1 MMHMSPARWM
11 TSLLLM
17 CHVLAL
23 ALASVPSPDLVTPV
37 GPPRHPSAGFLVS
50 TLTPLL
56 DRTAATLA
64 TVSGHI
70 WSATRPLHRVAT
82 LYVNSSGLEGHWSMF
97 AVPGETDQYIRI
109 RYWVSTTA
117 DARNGELGEL
127 RVATE
132 LVFPIHREDRP
143 RLMRSYWNKFQ
154 DKSIAEALS
163 RFYRSAQH
171 GQLRAGPPQ
180 PELPDDLAPVL
191 RFFARRFERDH
202 LDEGER
208 ILRAELWA
216 GRSPNPKPGATRT
229 VEEIDAH
236 LAVLRRYYDGPIERR
251 ASVPS
256 YPQHHASELEG
267 DIEWVLE
274 YFEAP

>member
-1 MMHMSPARWM
+1 MHMSPARWM

-37 GPPRHPSAGFLVS
+37 GPPRHPSAGLLVS

-56 DRTAATLA
+56 DRTAAALV

-82 LYVNSSGLEGHWSMF
+82 LYVNSSGLEGLWSMF

-109 RYWVSTTA
+109 RYWVSA
-117 DARNGELGEL
+117 AANGRNGEL

-132 LVFPIHREDRP
+132 LVFPIHREDRS

-154 DKSIAEALS
+154 DKSVAEALS
-163 RFYRSAQH
+163 RFYRAEQQSLLQ
-171 GQLRAGPPQ
+171 AGTQ
-180 PELPDDLAPVL
+180 PTELPDDLAPVL
-191 RFFARRFERDH
+191 RFFARRFERDR
-202 LDEGER
+202 LDVNER

-229 VEEIDAH
+229 AEELDAH
-236 LAVLRRYYDGPIERR
+236 LAVLRRYYDGPVERR
-251 ASVPS
+251 TSVPL
-256 YPQHHASELEG
+256 YPPHHASELEG

-274 YFEAP
+274 YFEGP